1 MPSHENLTPKGTR
14 RDIVNEENIN
24 ISLID
29 GSPLDSKTKEG
40 VKDEEHNEE
49 IQGIAQNKMTY
60 LHEFTFPNEKYSQE
74 KDEEPAE

>member
-40 VKDEEHNEE
+40 VKDEEHNERNSRNSTK
-49 IQGIAQNKMTY
+49 QND
-60 LHEFTFPNEKYSQE
+60 LFTWIYIPQ
-74 KDEEPAE
+74 

>member
-29 GSPLDSKTKEG
+29 GSPLDIKTKEG
-40 VKDEEHNEE
+40 AKDEENNEE
-49 IQGIAQNKMTY
+49 IQGIANNKIIY
-60 LHEFTFPNEKYSQE
+60 QHEFTFPNEKYSMA

>member
-29 GSPLDSKTKEG
+29 GSPLDIKTKEG
-40 VKDEEHNEE
+40 AKDEENNEE
-49 IQGIAQNKMTY
+49 IQGIANNKIIY
-60 LHEFTFPNEKYSQE
+60 
-74 KDEEPAE
+74 